1 MIYHLNSLGKTLY
14 HNLAQYNRIF
24 LIDLNSETTEKNI
37 EHFSDI
43 YHLKNLVKEPTCF
56 ENPDKPSCIDLFLR
70 NCSKSSKYTYILE
83 TGLSDFYKIN
93 ITVLKMLS

>member
-1 MIYHLNSLGKTLY
+1 MIYHLSSLGKTLY

-24 LIDLNSETTEKNI
+24 LIGDLNSETTEKNI

-56 ENPDKPSCIDLFLR
+56 KNPNKSCISLFLTNR
-70 NCSKSSKYTYILE
+70 SR
-83 TGLSDFYKIN
+83 
-93 ITVLKMLS
+93 VALK

>member
-14 HNLAQYNRIF
+14 HSLAQYNRIF

-56 ENPDKPSCIDLFLR
+56 KNPNKPSCIGLFLTNR
-70 NCSKSSKYTYILE
+70 SR
-83 TGLSDFYKIN
+83 
-93 ITVLKMLS
+93 VALK